1 MKRSGKP
8 PTIHARIY
16 QTIGK
21 PFTLRFD
28 CICVC
33 HYRGDRVGG
42 LFDGHE
48 ILFLVF
54 YLMSVALAVWFVGKG
69 FGVLVSSLSVA
80 VWVAGDFASGARFAN
95 PLIPIWNALVL
106 LTFYLVVVWL

>member
-28 CICVC
+28 CICVY

-69 FGVLVSSLSVA
+69 VGVLVSDLMNFYHRPLNQAMTLV
-80 VWVAGDFASGARFAN
+80 FAN
-95 PLIPIWNALVL
+95 FP
-106 LTFYLVVVWL
+106 